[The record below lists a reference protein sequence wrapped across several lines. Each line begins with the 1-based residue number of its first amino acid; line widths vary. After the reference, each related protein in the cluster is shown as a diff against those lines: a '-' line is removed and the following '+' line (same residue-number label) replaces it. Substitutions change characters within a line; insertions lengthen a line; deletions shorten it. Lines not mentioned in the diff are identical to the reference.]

1 MWVTQCTLKRKGSKL
16 RNTSSKIS
24 GAITTLSLIKFYFC
38 VIKLHCLLNKILT
51 FLRAVYF
58 LNEKNSDW
66 GDYQVIYPGW
76 MED

>member
-1 MWVTQCTLKRKGSKL
+1 MII
-16 RNTSSKIS
+16 IS
-24 GAITTLSLIKFYFC
+24 FIN
-38 VIKLHCLLNKILT
+38 CLLNKILT

-66 GDYQVIYPGW
+66 GDYQGIYPGL

>member
-1 MWVTQCTLKRKGSKL
+1 M
-16 RNTSSKIS
+16 
-24 GAITTLSLIKFYFC
+24 TTLSLIKFYFC

-66 GDYQVIYPGW
+66 GDYQIIYPGW